1 MSETAVKDQDAI
13 IQSAWEEQARW
24 SETANSLKADLVKWQ
39 KLAAVA
45 GILGAF
51 LEILAA
57 SIANLGESWLWLRA
71 PIALAG
77 AAILAVVPYVVK
89 TKTSRDQLSSWVRA
103 RSASEA
109 LKETIYR
116 YLVRASVPELKSTP
130 SDLIKSKRA
139 ISDKVSDLNVYA
151 ASIQPR
157 KKARPLAL
165 RIDEYIDL
173 RVNDQIDNFYRPKS
187 RLNSLASRRFHNWVF
202 WLSLLAVIM
211 GALSGAEISASHP
224 WLSALG
230 PWVAV
235 VTTASAAVTAHLAA
249 SRFDHQAMIY
259 YSTAD
264 RLTNLRDEWLVMP
277 DRLDPDIIGRFID
290 DCEHAISTEN
300 EAWLAKW
307 SEDTLKGK

>member
-157 KKARPLAL
+157 KRHVHL
-165 RIDEYIDL
+165 RSESM
-173 RVNDQIDNFYRPKS
+173 N
-187 RLNSLASRRFHNWVF
+187 
-202 WLSLLAVIM
+202 
-211 GALSGAEISASHP
+211 
-224 WLSALG
+224 
-230 PWVAV
+230 
-235 VTTASAAVTAHLAA
+235 T
-249 SRFDHQAMIY
+249 
-259 YSTAD
+259 ST
-264 RLTNLRDEWLVMP
+264 
-277 DRLDPDIIGRFID
+277 
-290 DCEHAISTEN
+290 
-300 EAWLAKW
+300 
-307 SEDTLKGK
+307 